1 MPAAAAPSGGKAR
14 SLAGGADRLGVVLAA
29 WKRPSPA
36 VPSARSAAKTLRAA
50 RRASVSSA
58 LRSVSRRPV
67 AAWVQGELLRGA
79 LTRACRLQGG
89 RIVIAWLHPKCF
101 LMNTQVSI
109 ADSNRGKC
117 KFSKKKIEK
126 GDLRFGWRIGE
137 ETWVNCLVDHVHDT
151 VVPAALGASS
161 HDSESAAPAFCLI
174 CRLHSVSASCS
185 GLSCLTDVPLL
196 SSPTV
201 PPPVTNSF
209 GWAFGNASAQRRV
222 TTLKRPTSRA
232 CLASRLQTEHGKA
245 SRERKSVG
253 AFLALCVL
261 SYCAPASLFF
271 FLRVS

>member
-1 MPAAAAPSGGKAR
+1 M
-14 SLAGGADRLGVVLAA
+14 AA

-50 RRASVSSA
+50 RRASASSA

-161 HDSESAAPAFCLI
+161 HDSESAILSDGCSLTLLAHCPPTRHQFLWMGI
-174 CRLHSVSASCS
+174 WKRLRSAARDDFKATDITGMS
-185 GLSCLTDVPLL
+185 GLTPAD
-196 SSPTV
+196 
-201 PPPVTNSF
+201 
-209 GWAFGNASAQRRV
+209 
-222 TTLKRPTSRA
+222 RA
-232 CLASRLQTEHGKA
+232 R
-245 SRERKSVG
+245 
-253 AFLALCVL
+253 
-261 SYCAPASLFF
+261 
-271 FLRVS
+271 